1 MKNKSI
7 VDAWDRLGPD
17 AMAENRVLAKVKEK
31 QARRRRSLRWAMPAA
46 VAAMLALAILAGTV
60 FTPDVGNTFT
70 VQAYALEETADGRVV
85 LRETD
90 LYDQSAGTGGYYD
103 GENLYISIGLKYDG
117 NNIESVTFSTETGFL
132 AAQHIS
138 DYEKG
143 SPSDVSKVY
152 VGPEEKLVMI
162 GESFD
167 ILGPEVTFD
176 GAMDEDLLLFWGVES
191 PDGDYIP
198 DSVELV
204 ATARF
209 HNGETQTIPV
219 SVPLKGEGVGP
230 GVIAYA
236 ADEHEGT
243 SYVTQIEYYAS
254 LPAEA
259 WILLEDSVAPVTDRW
274 YGYYWEEGHQD
285 FMGEY
290 DERTVFD
297 ETGDNISFY
306 PGFKVVIHRND
317 DGSLTGMVYHVADEF
332 MYDPEG

>member
-1 MKNKSI
+1 MRI
-7 VDAWDRLGPD
+7 MAFDPDR
-17 AMAENRVLAKVKEK
+17 
-31 QARRRRSLRWAMPAA
+31 
-46 VAAMLALAILAGTV
+46 
-60 FTPDVGNTFT
+60 
-70 VQAYALEETADGRVV
+70 
-85 LRETD
+85 
-90 LYDQSAGTGGYYD
+90 
-103 GENLYISIGLKYDG
+103 
-117 NNIESVTFSTETGFL
+117 
-132 AAQHIS
+132 
-138 DYEKG
+138 
-143 SPSDVSKVY
+143 VSQTR

-219 SVPLKGEGVGP
+219 SVPLKGEGVGV

-236 ADEHEGT
+236 VDEHEAT

-274 YGYYWEEGHQD
+274 YEYFWEAENNDIQVEISD
-285 FMGEY
+285 YME
-290 DERTVFD
+290 FD
-297 ETGDNISFY
+297 EDGNFISVH
-306 PGFKVVIHRND
+306 PGLKVVIHRND
-317 DGSLTGMVYHVADEF
+317 DDSLTGMVYHVADEF

>member
-17 AMAENRVLAKVKEK
+17 VATENRVLAKVKDK
-31 QARRRRSLRWAMPAA
+31 RARRSHSLRWAIPAA
-46 VAAMLALAILAGTV
+46 AAAVLALAILAGTV
-60 FTPDVGNTFT
+60 FTPDSGNAFT
-70 VQAYALEETADGRVV
+70 VQAYALEESADGSVV

-138 DYEKG
+138 DYDE
-143 SPSDVSKVY
+143 PDRVSQTR

-167 ILGPEVTFD
+167 ILGPEVTFE

-209 HNGETQTIPV
+209 TNGETRTLPV
-219 SVPLKGEGVGP
+219 SVPLKGEDVGV

-236 ADEHEGT
+236 PDEHEAT

-259 WILLEDSVAPVTDRW
+259 WILLEDSRW
-274 YGYYWEEGHQD
+274 YGYFWKEENNDIQVEISDHR
-285 FMGEY
+285 E
-290 DERTVFD
+290 FD
-297 ETGDNISFY
+297 EDGNFITVH
-306 PGFKVVIHRND
+306 PGLKVVIHRND
-317 DGSLTGMVYHVADEF
+317 DGSLTGMVYHVADEYR
-332 MYDPEG
+332 YDPEE

>member
-17 AMAENRVLAKVKEK
+17 VATENRVLAKVKEK
-31 QARRRRSLRWAMPAA
+31 RARRSHSLRWVIPAA
-46 VAAMLALAILAGTV
+46 AAAVLALAILAGTV
-60 FTPDVGNTFT
+60 FTPDSGNAFT
-70 VQAYALEETADGRVV
+70 VQAYALEESADGSVV

-138 DYEKG
+138 DYDE
-143 SPSDVSKVY
+143 PDRVSQTR

-167 ILGPEVTFD
+167 ILGPEVTFE

-209 HNGETQTIPV
+209 TNGETRTLPV
-219 SVPLKGEGVGP
+219 SVPLKGEDVGV

-236 ADEHEGT
+236 PDEHEAT

-274 YGYYWEEGHQD
+274 YGYFWKEENNDIQVEISDHR
-285 FMGEY
+285 E
-290 DERTVFD
+290 FD
-297 ETGDNISFY
+297 EDGNFITVH
-306 PGFKVVIHRND
+306 PGLKVVIHRND
-317 DGSLTGMVYHVADEF
+317 DGSLTGMAYHVAEKY
-332 MYDPEG
+332 MYDPEN